1 VIVTP
6 RIATRIGLLVLAGV
20 IAQLAFFSRISLL
33 GASPDVTPVLV
44 VCFGLL
50 GGSLAGAVC
59 GFSSGF
65 LIDTLQYQTLGAT
78 SLALILAG
86 YLAGRYRES
95 FDVSGPLA
103 PPALAAGL
111 TVLAI
116 LIFSTIQLMLGVSA
130 QVSPLIVRDTLLKA
144 LYNALLMAPIFGVI
158 RRALRPALVDDAPRK
173 SLFARAIRVAR

>member
-6 RIATRIGLLVLAGV
+6 RIAARIGLLVLAGV

-33 GASPDVTPVLV
+33 GASPDVSPVLV

-59 GFSSGF
+59 GFSAG
-65 LIDTLQYQTLGAT
+65 LLVDTLQYQTLGAT
-78 SLALILAG
+78 SLALILVG

-103 PPALAAGL
+103 APALAGGL
-111 TVLAI
+111 TWAETPSISWIVEKIRIA
-116 LIFSTIQLMLGVSA
+116 STV
-130 QVSPLIVRDTLLKA
+130 
-144 LYNALLMAPIFGVI
+144 
-158 RRALRPALVDDAPRK
+158 RPAASAGGASWPETSKLSR
-173 SLFARAIRVAR
+173 